1 MYISLMTKDVDHFLQ
16 RLSAILDSSIE
27 SSLFRS
33 VLHFVNWILCSLD
46 DQFLEFFVYCGDQ
59 TSVWCGVSED
69 LFPLCRPSFCL
80 VGHVVCFTEAF
91 QCQEVSCIHFVSL
104 GVCATGVIFRK
115 RSPMPM
121 RSSAFDILISIIF
134 YCGWSQLF
142 ELSNIF
148 IVIICLS
155 VSLFVV
161 FQPRVSLCI
170 LVCPG
175 THFVDKTGLRLT
187 EIHLPLA
194 PSAGIKSMHWTL
206 FFFKTE
212 FK

>member
-1 MYISLMTKDVDHFLQ
+1 MTKDVEHFLQ
-16 RLSAILDSSIE
+16 CLSAILDSSVE

-80 VGHVVCFTEAF
+80 VGHVLCFTEAF

-115 RSPMPM
+115 WFPVPMH
-121 RSSAFDILISIIF
+121 SSAFDILISIIF
-134 YCGWSQLF
+134 IVDEVNYLNSQ
-142 ELSNIF
+142 IF
-148 IVIICLS
+148 LLLLS
-155 VSLFVV
+155 VYLLVYLWF
-161 FQPRVSLCI
+161 FNLGFLCVSLYA
-170 LVCPG
+170 LE
-175 THFVDKTGLRLT
+175 LT
-187 EIHLPLA
+187 L
-194 PSAGIKSMHWTL
+194 
-206 FFFKTE
+206 
-212 FK
+212 

>member
-1 MYISLMTKDVDHFLQ
+1 MTKDVKHFLKC
-16 RLSAILDSSIE
+16 LSAILDSSVE
-27 SSLFRS
+27 SSLFMS

-59 TSVWCGVSED
+59 TSVWYGVSED

-155 VSLFVV
+155 VGLFVV
-161 FQPRVSLCI
+161 FQLRVSLCI
-170 LVCPG
+170 LVCPWNSLCRQG
-175 THFVDKTGLRLT
+175 WPQTHRDPAVSALVQGLKACSK
-187 EIHLPLA
+187 HL
-194 PSAGIKSMHWTL
+194 
-206 FFFKTE
+206 F
-212 FK
+212 